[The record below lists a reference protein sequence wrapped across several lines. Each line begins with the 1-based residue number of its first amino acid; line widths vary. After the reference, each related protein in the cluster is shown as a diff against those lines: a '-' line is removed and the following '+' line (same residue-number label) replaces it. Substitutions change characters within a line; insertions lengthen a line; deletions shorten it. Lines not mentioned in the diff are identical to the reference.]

1 MKRNKA
7 IFLSLICSCF
17 WSVPSVAQ
25 VEISPG
31 GDASYQVCAA
41 CHGIDGNSRISLYPS
56 LAGRSTEYLQK
67 QLHDF
72 KVGRREN
79 AIMQGLVVTLSD
91 DDIVFL
97 SNYYA
102 AMIPVEGKTSAD
114 LETMKLGEK
123 IFRGGN
129 MKTGVSACMSC
140 HGPSG
145 HGLRPWFPW
154 LAGQHA
160 AYLQNQL
167 LEFKNGIRTNDH
179 NGMMSSITFRMSL
192 REIQAVSEYISS
204 LK

>member
-1 MKRNKA
+1 
-7 IFLSLICSCF
+7 
-17 WSVPSVAQ
+17 
-25 VEISPG
+25 
-31 GDASYQVCAA
+31 
-41 CHGIDGNSRISLYPS
+41 
-56 LAGRSTEYLQK
+56 
-67 QLHDF
+67 
-72 KVGRREN
+72 
-79 AIMQGLVVTLSD
+79 MQGLVVTLSD
-91 DDIVFL
+91 DDIIFL
-97 SNYYA
+97 ANYYA
-102 AMIPVEGKTSAD
+102 AMIPSEGKTSAD
-114 LETMKLGEK
+114 METMKLGEK